1 MKEHKKLGQKLL
13 SKVTLH
19 FVWGHLPK
27 KQTVSHALQFWKEL
41 WFQALPS
48 GSVLV
53 VESANVKAEK
63 PRRRNYE
70 KLMKEANTKNQ
81 RYLLAYEKHILK
93 NGTPQEM
100 EELKKLKK
108 EKKRKYAPRKLT
120 QEQRDGLVTDSILSV
135 NLPSISYL
143 LCGQFRAP
151 FILRL
156 FPILLVV
163 TEKA

>member
-1 MKEHKKLGQKLL
+1 M
-13 SKVTLH
+13 
-19 FVWGHLPK
+19 
-27 KQTVSHALQFWKEL
+27 
-41 WFQALPS
+41 
-48 GSVLV
+48 
-53 VESANVKAEK
+53 ESANVKGEK

-120 QEQRDGLVTDSILSV
+120 QEQRDGLITGAILSV
-135 NLPSISYL
+135 IID
-143 LCGQFRAP
+143 
-151 FILRL
+151 FI
-156 FPILLVV
+156 F
-163 TEKA
+163 A